1 MKKISLPNLATL
13 GASFVLLAVTGNFAL
28 ANEAGVLKCRALT
41 DTNKR
46 LACYDATDVTG
57 AVANAKPPAAT
68 GGAAGTAA
76 AAGAATTAASV
87 AGAANPRPSGNA
99 TTAAPASPA
108 AGFGLPAKQTA
119 VGVDRIETTIK
130 GRLDSWREG
139 SRIRLANG
147 QLWQVADDS
156 RGVCECD
163 NRKVVVTRGAFGTYF
178 LEIEGKGNAPRVK
191 RIE

>member
-46 LACYDATDVTG
+46 LACYDAIDVTG

-76 AAGAATTAASV
+76 AA
-87 AGAANPRPSGNA
+87 NPRPSGSA
-99 TTAAPASPA
+99 ATAAPASPA
-108 AGFGLPAKQTA
+108 AEFGLPAKQTA

>member
-1 MKKISLPNLATL
+1 M
-13 GASFVLLAVTGNFAL
+13 
-28 ANEAGVLKCRALT
+28 
-41 DTNKR
+41 
-46 LACYDATDVTG
+46 
-57 AVANAKPPAAT
+57 
-68 GGAAGTAA
+68 GTAPA
-76 AAGAATTAASV
+76 
-87 AGAANPRPSGNA
+87 
-99 TTAAPASPA
+99 AAPAAPA
-108 AGFGLPAKQTA
+108 AEFGLPPKQTA

-130 GRLDSWREG
+130 GRLDSWQQG

-147 QLWQVADDS
+147 QLWQVTDDS